1 MCKYIEYNDLKAID
15 KLSTK
20 LVDSFDNNTI
30 IICIGTDKHIGDCLG
45 PLVGTILKEMNVPI
59 NVFGTLKQPIHA
71 LNINKKYKEIINN
84 YPDYKV
90 IAIDACLGEDKNIGN
105 IFVKEN
111 GISPG
116 KGVGKELPH
125 VKGLGIAGIIDSSD
139 NSESFIT
146 KPIRLSFIK
155 DMAEVI
161 ANSLIKAYEIK
172 NKKELILC
180 E

>member
-15 KLSTK
+15 KLSNK
-20 LVDSFDNNTI
+20 LVDSFDNDTI

-45 PLVGTILKEMNVPI
+45 PMVGTILKEKNFPI

-71 LNINKKYKEIINN
+71 LNINNKYKEIKKK
-84 YPDYKV
+84 YPDHKI
-90 IAIDACLGEDKNIGN
+90 IAIDACLGENKNIGK
-105 IFVKEN
+105 IFVKED

-116 KGVGKELPH
+116 KGIGKKLPY
-125 VKGLGIAGIIDSSD
+125 VKGIGIVGIIDDSNYSD
-139 NSESFIT
+139 EFIN

-161 ANSLIKAYEIK
+161 ANSLIKLYEIK
-172 NKKELILC
+172 NKENEIWI
-180 E
+180 